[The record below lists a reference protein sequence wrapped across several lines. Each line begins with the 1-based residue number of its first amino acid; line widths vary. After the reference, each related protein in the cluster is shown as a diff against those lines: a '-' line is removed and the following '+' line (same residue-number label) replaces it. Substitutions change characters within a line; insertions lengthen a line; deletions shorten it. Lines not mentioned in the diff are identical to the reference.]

1 MLERKSRK
9 KVLYLLLFFELIL
22 TTTVYSEEKKTEKQ
36 VELKE
41 PLQKKLI
48 DSENF
53 IKEKKPKKIE
63 IIKEKEKPKKLT
75 EKEKREMNS
84 EWVYRE
90 AIRLYKLQSLYS
102 AVDMFVKIL
111 RDPTSP
117 YYVDSLFMLGKVYI
131 EIGKKT
137 GVKKYIWTAISY
149 LNIYYSKAET
159 IDWEFFYT
167 KGYAYEILGFYDKA
181 LALYKLSLNHIKT
194 LPEQVKTT
202 LGILRASVGLKKMDL
217 LTEYLVKVNI
227 EYLKNHDKKELNFI
241 KGMMSFSMGDYKKA
255 LKRFIKTY
263 KEFEEYLIE
272 NPNFYYIVAETAYRT
287 KQYDFALQLFKRI
300 IALTQDKSVQRKS
313 ILRMADIEKRK
324 GERIVALNY
333 YYYVVSH
340 FKDTNEGKIAT
351 LKLMAMMEKDINIR
365 ARLLLKGSEEFKD
378 PIKYVITTL
387 ALNRTNYVGRFALG
401 NFGDLVMNTD
411 SDYLYKKL
419 EWELSLIYPPKLHY
433 EHKEYMADLWKD
445 DIKNLPP
452 KRACQVY
459 NANPPVMKVLFDRDT
474 LLKIS
479 DDLKNC
485 SEFDK
490 QIDLLNFVLKQ
501 WNSDNDK
508 LKVAK
513 EFFDIGKYEKSLKI
527 LKTIK
532 KKNCYVYQLIAENY
546 IMLEKRTNKIIPR
559 IAQSCPK
566 NDLKTQVL
574 ISFDYLYRNKPYL
587 PLKVFNKNS
596 EKIIKVFKKDK
607 IIKKFVYKLTYTLL
621 DKEKYNS
628 IGKIIPELENKLQ
641 NLDKNDFCYLNS
653 LYLISLIRTNSLD
666 KSRPIYEKIKD
677 CNDKW
682 GKIAKNIYESSILF
696 SEVQR

>member
-1 MLERKSRK
+1 MLERKIENK
-9 KVLYLLLFFELIL
+9 IIYLLLIFGIL
-22 TTTVYSEEKKTEKQ
+22 LTNTVFSEEKKEQKKP
-36 VELKE
+36 ELKE

-48 DSENF
+48 DSKNF
-53 IKEKKPKKIE
+53 IKEKKPKKEEVI
-63 IIKEKEKPKKLT
+63 KEKPKKLT
-75 EKEKREMNS
+75 DKEIREADS
-84 EWVYRE
+84 EWLYRE
-90 AIRLYKLQSLYS
+90 AIRLYRLQSLYS

-117 YYVDSLFMLGKVYI
+117 YYVDSIFMLGKVYI

-137 GVKKYIWTAISY
+137 GIKKHIWTAISY
-149 LNIYYSKAET
+149 LNIYYSKAEE
-159 IDWEFFYT
+159 IDWDFFYT
-167 KGYAYEILGFYDKA
+167 KGYAYEILGFYDKS
-181 LALYKLSLNHIKT
+181 LALYKLSLNYIKT
-194 LPEQVKTT
+194 IPEQVKTT

-217 LTEYLVKVNI
+217 LTKYLLKVNL

-241 KGMMSFSMGDYKKA
+241 KGAMDFSMGEYEKA
-255 LKRFIKTY
+255 LKRFVKTY

-272 NPNFYYIVAETAYRT
+272 NPNFYYLVAETAYRA

-300 IALTQDKSVQRKS
+300 ITLTQDKTVQRKS

-333 YYYVVSH
+333 YYYVASH
-340 FKDTNEGKIAT
+340 YKDTQEGKIAT

-365 ARLLLKGSEEFKD
+365 ARLILKGGEEYKD

-445 DIKNLPP
+445 DIEKLPP

-459 NANPPVMKVLFDRDT
+459 KANPPVMKVLFEKDT

-479 DDLKNC
+479 DDLKSC
-485 SEFDK
+485 KEFDK
-490 QIDLLNFVLKQ
+490 QIDLLNFVLKK
-501 WNSDNDK
+501 WNSDDDK
-508 LKVAK
+508 LRVAR
-513 EFFDIGKYEKSLKI
+513 EFFKIEKYKKSLKI
-527 LKTIK
+527 LKGIK
-532 KKNCYVYQLIAENY
+532 KKNCDVYQLIAENF
-546 IMLEKRTNKIIPR
+546 IMLDKKITKVVPR

-566 NDLKTQVL
+566 KDTKTQVL
-574 ISFDYLYRNKPYL
+574 ISFNYLYQNKPYV
-587 PLKVFNKNS
+587 PFKVFERNS
-596 EKIIKVFKKDK
+596 DKVVSLFKEDR
-607 IIKKFVYKLTYTLL
+607 IVKKYVYKLIYALL
-621 DKEKYNS
+621 DREKYKTVQKVVS
-628 IGKIIPELENKLQ
+628 EFQKTEKD
-641 NLDKNDFCYLNS
+641 LDKQDFCYLNS
-653 LYLISLIRTNSLD
+653 SYLVSFVRTNSLD
-666 KSRPIYEKIKD
+666 KSKTIYEKIND

-682 GKIAKNIYESSILF
+682 SNIAKKIYESSILF
-696 SEVQR
+696 SEVKR